1 MEPVS
6 GTTKARSETAEQRK
20 ITLGLLPG
28 LDENGHDGATPR
40 YKTIQRM
47 AQEAEDAGL
56 DTFWLADHFFYKEA
70 PDKPRIGQW
79 EAFTFLSAL
88 AAATSRI
95 QLGPMV
101 AATSFRNPAL
111 LAKMADS
118 LDEISDGRF
127 ILGIGAGWHQPEY
140 DAFGYPFDHRVARF
154 EEALQIIT
162 PLLREGK
169 VDFTGQ
175 YYSARNCTLN
185 PRGPTLT
192 GPQILIG
199 ARQPRMLHLVA
210 RYADAW
216 NTAWHVKPEVVAER
230 WAQMRAIC
238 AEVGRDPATLE
249 LTAGV
254 IAARRA
260 ARGVGAGAIR
270 TTHHGDTG
278 AGGRGATGF
287 RGGGR
292 EEPDRRD
299 GAGARRQC
307 QTAGPRESAARP
319 GLAGG

>member
-6 GTTKARSETAEQRK
+6 GTTEARNETAEQRK

-40 YKTIQRM
+40 YRTIQRM
-47 AQEAEDAGL
+47 ALEAEDAGL
-56 DTFWLADHFFYKEA
+56 DTFWLADHFFYEA
-70 PDKPRIGQW
+70 PNEPRIGQW

-127 ILGIGAGWHQPEY
+127 ILGVGAGWHQPEY
-140 DAFGYPFDHRVARF
+140 DGFGYPFDHRVARF
-154 EEALQIIT
+154 EEALQIIK
-162 PLLREGK
+162 PLLREGN
-169 VDFTGQ
+169 VDFAGQ
-175 YYSARNCTLN
+175 YYSAQNCTLS
-185 PRGPTLT
+185 PRGPTPG
-192 GPQILIG
+192 GPRLLIG

-238 AEVGRDPATLE
+238 AEVGRDPETLE

-254 IAARRA
+254 QLRVVLPGEPAPEPSERHITGTPEQVAEALQGFAA
-260 ARGVGAGAIR
+260 VGAKNLLAVLEPER
-270 TTHHGDTG
+270 ADN
-278 AGGRGATGF
+278 AKRLGRVKALLD
-287 RGGGR
+287 RG
-292 EEPDRRD
+292 
-299 GAGARRQC
+299 
-307 QTAGPRESAARP
+307 
-319 GLAGG
+319 